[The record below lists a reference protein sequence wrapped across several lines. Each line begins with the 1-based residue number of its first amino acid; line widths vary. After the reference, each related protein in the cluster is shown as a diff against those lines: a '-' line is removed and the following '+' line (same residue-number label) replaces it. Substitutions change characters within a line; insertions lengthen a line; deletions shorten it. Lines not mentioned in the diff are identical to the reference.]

1 MSTEKISKTCILYDS
16 NIIVIYIC
24 NIVNPKSLFLVMTN
38 ELILNLN
45 FMYSS
50 LLINVVKVE
59 LLHQDL
65 KTS

>member
-16 NIIVIYIC
+16 NIIVIYIF